1 MSMPRFVLACA
12 AFAFVPLPAEA
23 QQLLRAHAD
32 GYGSGAASLADLD
45 GDAVPDYAVQR
56 FDPDAER
63 DAVELR
69 SGASGALIRSIPSGE
84 PSKFDSWLFGWAL
97 ADAGDVDGDGVHDVL
112 IGAPQSPD
120 PTGAII
126 GAGGAFVYSGRDG
139 SLLWSAYGAKKD
151 QRFGG
156 AVAGLDD
163 VDGDGHADF
172 LVASPT
178 NAGRMTPFITAFSGA
193 SGATLYVVQ
202 DALAPTRISD
212 RDRDGIRD
220 FVEVLT
226 DVHVRSGATGALL
239 ATLSSA
245 VGFSGGL
252 AELDDLD
259 GDGERELAVGEFGA
273 VNRLDGQVRVVSIPT
288 GATVRTHLAVEA
300 NELLGQ
306 HIDAGLDA
314 DGDGVRDYLA
324 SAASP
329 FGPPG
334 SASLFSGRT
343 GERLYRFI
351 DFDADFSMGNTVTGL
366 GDLDGDGF
374 DECLIG
380 SPEDT
385 PPGTGQLGAD
395 LLFRGGRL
403 WFDAYPK
410 SVAAGEVE
418 TAAIHGAPCGKPIA
432 IFIVGVDGAP
442 RFQLL
447 GMAVSGCNE
456 SFFASAVVPAGLTG
470 SRWVFRAYALD
481 EDCKLMT
488 SADEV
493 IEFR

>member
-1 MSMPRFVLACA
+1 
-12 AFAFVPLPAEA
+12 
-23 QQLLRAHAD
+23 
-32 GYGSGAASLADLD
+32 
-45 GDAVPDYAVQR
+45 
-56 FDPDAER
+56 
-63 DAVELR
+63 
-69 SGASGALIRSIPSGE
+69 
-84 PSKFDSWLFGWAL
+84 
-97 ADAGDVDGDGVHDVL
+97 
-112 IGAPQSPD
+112 
-120 PTGAII
+120 
-126 GAGGAFVYSGRDG
+126 
-139 SLLWSAYGAKKD
+139 
-151 QRFGG
+151 
-156 AVAGLDD
+156 
-163 VDGDGHADF
+163 
-172 LVASPT
+172 
-178 NAGRMTPFITAFSGA
+178 
-193 SGATLYVVQ
+193 
-202 DALAPTRISD
+202 
-212 RDRDGIRD
+212 
-220 FVEVLT
+220 
-226 DVHVRSGATGALL
+226 
-239 ATLSSA
+239 
-245 VGFSGGL
+245 
-252 AELDDLD
+252 
-259 GDGERELAVGEFGA
+259 
-273 VNRLDGQVRVVSIPT
+273 
-288 GATVRTHLAVEA
+288 VRTHLAVEA

-366 GDLDGDGF
+366 GDLDGDGL

-418 TAAIHGAPCGKPIA
+418 TAAIHGAPYSKPIA

-470 SRWVFRAYALD
+470 SRWIFRAYALD